1 MKIVFVQHP
10 NNSRNFLFETPVD
23 IKSGELLSVDTMSG
37 TALATASAPSMDIA
51 DSSVA
56 DFAKFHG
63 AYLPLKKVIGR
74 YELKRFD
81 EKPVEPKRKFKVGD
95 KVRVISNISDG
106 RLGNGMRVTHDMVDC
121 AGKLFE
127 IIEIDY
133 ESITGV
139 MGGRHLLSGNGRYWC
154 DELLEPVYEQPTVR
168 EVKRKAKVGEYIKVV
183 DEKCTFGDYHNG
195 GVYKCVCEE
204 TQSGTGRGVQI
215 NVVNSGYVDH
225 DEYVVLESYTDEMY
239 KAYLEGEAK

>member
-63 AYLPLKKVIGR
+63 AYLPLKKVIGM
-74 YELKRFD
+74 YWIERFD
-81 EKPVEPKRKFKVGD
+81 EKQVEEPQDSPARKFNAGD
-95 KVRVISNISDG
+95 KVRIVNNTCSHGYKIG
-106 RLGNGMRVTHDMVDC
+106 
-121 AGKLFE
+121 E
-127 IIEIDY
+127 IVEIDLVS
-133 ESITGV
+133 ETGYRANNDV
-139 MGGRHLLSGNGRYWC
+139 SKKWYIR
-154 DELLEPVYEQPTVR
+154 DEDAELVEFPACEKPTVH

-183 DEKCTFGDYHNG
+183 DGKCAFGDYHNG

-204 TQSGTGRGVQI
+204 TPSGTGRGVQI
-215 NVVNSGYVDH
+215 NVVCSGYVGH
-225 DEYVVLESYTDEMY
+225 DEYVVLKGYTEDMY
-239 KAYLEGEAK
+239 KAYLAGEAK